1 MGRLVL
7 RREDQGDTVFA
18 ALVRLSQRWSVEAT
32 GLKMSDL
39 IEIIYPQSM
48 TAKLLQNGEV
58 IAEYKIE
65 QCDSC
70 SRLKKLDA
78 FGYTKG
84 QGGEK
89 LTWLC
94 GDCR

>member
-1 MGRLVL
+1 M
-7 RREDQGDTVFA
+7 FS
-18 ALVRLSQRWSVEAT
+18 ALVRLSQRWQVEAT

-58 IAEYKIE
+58 IAEYKVE

-70 SRLKKLDA
+70 AKVKKLDA

>member
-1 MGRLVL
+1 
-7 RREDQGDTVFA
+7 
-18 ALVRLSQRWSVEAT
+18 
-32 GLKMSDL
+32 MSDY

-48 TAKLLQNGEV
+48 TAKVLKNGEV

-70 SRLKKLDA
+70 KKLQKLDA

-84 QGGEK
+84 QAGEK
-89 LTWLC
+89 LIWLC
-94 GDCR
+94 GSCR

>member
-1 MGRLVL
+1 VRSS
-7 RREDQGDTVFA
+7 
-18 ALVRLSQRWSVEAT
+18 LVRSSQRWQVEAT

-70 SRLKKLDA
+70 EKLKKLDA

>member
-1 MGRLVL
+1 M
-7 RREDQGDTVFA
+7 FA
-18 ALVRLSQRWSVEAT
+18 ALVCLSQRWQVEAT

-70 SRLKKLDA
+70 AKLKKLDA

>member
-1 MGRLVL
+1 VRA
-7 RREDQGDTVFA
+7 TV
-18 ALVRLSQRWSVEAT
+18 VRLSKRWQVEAT

-58 IAEYKIE
+58 IAEYKVE

-70 SRLKKLDA
+70 AKVKKLDA

>member
-1 MGRLVL
+1 
-7 RREDQGDTVFA
+7 VFA
-18 ALVRLSQRWSVEAT
+18 ALVRLSQRWQVEAT

-58 IAEYKIE
+58 IAEYKVE

-70 SRLKKLDA
+70 AKVKKLDP

-84 QGGEK
+84 QAGEK
-89 LTWLC
+89 LIWLC

>member
-1 MGRLVL
+1 MR
-7 RREDQGDTVFA
+7 A
-18 ALVRLSQRWSVEAT
+18 ALVCLGQRWQMEAT

-39 IEIIYPQSM
+39 IEIIYFQSM
-48 TAKLLQNGEV
+48 SAKLLQNGEV

-70 SRLKKLDA
+70 EKLKKLDA

>member
-1 MGRLVL
+1 M
-7 RREDQGDTVFA
+7 FA

>member
-1 MGRLVL
+1 MVL
-7 RREDQGDTVFA
+7 RREDQGDTVFS
-18 ALVRLSQRWSVEAT
+18 ALVRLSQRWQVEAT

-58 IAEYKIE
+58 IAEYKVE

-70 SRLKKLDA
+70 AKVKKLDA

>member
-1 MGRLVL
+1 
-7 RREDQGDTVFA
+7 
-18 ALVRLSQRWSVEAT
+18 
-32 GLKMSDL
+32 
-39 IEIIYPQSM
+39 M

-58 IAEYKIE
+58 IAEYKVE

-70 SRLKKLDA
+70 AKVKKLDA